1 MTVPMKLSSGRTS
14 LDHGDPT
21 TASRV
26 RPDPFHCVG
35 VPSQSIHLTGGGLA
49 DAFVAHLDAALS
61 GQLVER
67 TLSELRSERDGHRA
81 VQAYEHRRR
90 GLSLKQT
97 AAALRVNE
105 RTVRRYIRRVLMH
118 LPERRVPTIDDPYEV
133 REAWLKE
140 NRSLQHYVWE
150 MSGYGWRLADIVES
164 LTDEGRPYS
173 LAHIKRS
180 HAAAVRFMGESNR
193 RGSRYQ
199 GWSYAALRED
209 DTDRT
214 REQMLER
221 DPHRYD
227 APESADGVIVYET
240 EGRCPLDATFG
251 TP

>member
-1 MTVPMKLSSGRTS
+1 VSRTS
-14 LDHGDPT
+14 PLESAT
-21 TASRV
+21 I
-26 RPDPFHCVG
+26 PFHCVG

-97 AAALRVNE
+97 AAALRVSE
-105 RTVRRYIRRVLMH
+105 STITRDIRRVLTH
-118 LPERRVPTIDDPYEV
+118 LPERREPTIDDPYEI

-140 NRSLQHYVWE
+140 HRPLQHCVWE
-150 MSGYGWRLADIVES
+150 MAGYGWRLADIVDA
-164 LTDEGRPYS
+164 LADEGRPYS
-173 LAHIKRS
+173 LYHIRHA

-193 RGSRYQ
+193 RGARYQ
-199 GWSYAALRED
+199 GWSRAALSER

-227 APESADGVIVYET
+227 VSGTSDSVIVYET
-240 EGRCPLDATFG
+240 APA
-251 TP
+251 

>member
-1 MTVPMKLSSGRTS
+1 MTVPMKLTSGRMS

-21 TASRV
+21 TAIRV
-26 RPDPFHCVG
+26 RNDPMHCVG
-35 VPSQSIHLTGGGLA
+35 IPSQSIHLTGGGLA

-97 AAALRVNE
+97 AAALHVSESTITRD
-105 RTVRRYIRRVLMH
+105 IRRVLTH
-118 LPERRVPTIDDPYEV
+118 LPERREPTIDDPYEV

-140 NRSLQHYVWE
+140 HRPLQHCVWE
-150 MSGYGWRLADIVES
+150 MAGYGWRLADIVET
-164 LTDEGRPYS
+164 LADEGRPYS
-173 LAHIKRS
+173 LYHIRHA
-180 HAAAVRFMGESNR
+180 HAAAVKFMGESNR
-193 RGSRYQ
+193 RGARYQ
-199 GWSYAALRED
+199 GWSRAALSER

-227 APESADGVIVYET
+227 VSGTSDSAIVYET
-240 EGRCPLDATFG
+240 APA
-251 TP
+251 